1 MAYAIMSAPKT
12 RKFTFWTQPLGPA
25 ASALI
30 GSATRLCS
38 GRSRLCTRASTAK
51 MTGPAML
58 AAASA
63 AITERRSR
71 ASSPAGGRLCCS
83 TSRCLLICSS
93 FPLGPTTTGGPR
105 RKDVQELFSRTPYF
119 TPLLL
124 LLTPPVPGHAPRL
137 VHIQDLDHEQ
147 HHKAKPGMEEVA
159 PKPVETG
166 TFRLLGYVYQDAHVR
181 HVQKQDD
188 GGKDG

>member
-1 MAYAIMSAPKT
+1 MAYAIIRDPKV
-12 RKFTFWTQPLGPA
+12 RKFTSCTQPLGPA

-30 GSATRLCS
+30 GCLTRLCS
-38 GRSRLCTRASTAK
+38 GRSRLCTRATTAK
-51 MTGPAML
+51 MTGPAMP

-63 AITERRSR
+63 ATTERRSR
-71 ASSPAGGRLCCS
+71 ASSPEGGRPCCS

-93 FPLGPTTTGGPR
+93 FPLEPTTTGGPG
-105 RKDVQELFSRTPYF
+105 RKDVQELFSWTPYF

-124 LLTPPVPGHAPRL
+124 LLTPPVRGHAPRL

-147 HHKAKPGMEEVA
+147 HHKAEPGMEEDA

-166 TFRLLGYVYQDAHVR
+166 TFRLLGYVSQDAHVR

-188 GGKDG
+188 GGKD